1 MSLAVERGWML
12 PDRFRIPR
20 VSDGRTLYLTPAETE
35 RCGWSSVALV
45 ERCAHLL
52 PAGHEEA
59 VRRFLAFDQSATTAD
74 PSP

>member
-1 MSLAVERGWML
+1 
-12 PDRFRIPR
+12 
-20 VSDGRTLYLTPAETE
+20 
-35 RCGWSSVALV
+35 LV